1 MVLTDQGILTPY
13 PVCIHNLNHVS
24 VFPLTLRLSCLPL
37 CWPVL
42 AYSSLTPYLTW
53 CVDLSTYVILS
64 FCDFVYCQVAPIIF
78 CLFLPKFFQFPPPCL
93 VSHFSLFT
101 LLFTLPDFLQQLAS
115 PACLFFV
122 SLCGLCFFA
131 AVRVSRT
138 DEESV
143 RFRPPLSSTAPYPNA
158 ESKQV
163 FEHPPPRL

>member
-78 CLFLPKFFQFPPPCL
+78 CFFYQSFFNSPPPRVL
-93 VSHFSLFT
+93 SLTFHFSLYSSPFLT
-101 LLFTLPDFLQQLAS
+101 SFSSLLHLPVCFLSPCVAS
-115 PACLFFV
+115 V
-122 SLCGLCFFA
+122 
-131 AVRVSRT
+131 
-138 DEESV
+138 SV
-143 RFRPPLSSTAPYPNA
+143 RPYG
-158 ESKQV
+158 
-163 FEHPPPRL
+163 